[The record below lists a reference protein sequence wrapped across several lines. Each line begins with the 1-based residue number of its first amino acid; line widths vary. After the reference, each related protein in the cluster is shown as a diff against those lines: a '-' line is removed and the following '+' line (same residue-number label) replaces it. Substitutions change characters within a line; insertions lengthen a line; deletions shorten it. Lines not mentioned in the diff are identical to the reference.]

1 MVDKVL
7 GIDISK
13 AKFDAALIS
22 ATIPQGPQPERPKHR
37 EFSNTP
43 AGFRSLQRWLAKQG
57 VTQLWA
63 CMEATSTYGDA
74 LAHFLAQQ
82 GHTVSVVNPFQI
94 KHHADSELARTKTDR
109 ADAAVIARYCRTHRP
124 MAWTPPVPEL
134 RELQAFCRRLDQ
146 LQTMLQQERNRL
158 SVPGITQ
165 AQRASLKKHCR
176 SLQAHIA
183 SLQRQMHAHVA
194 EHPSL
199 AAQRDLLC
207 SINGIGDKTALR
219 LLAELGDVTRFDG
232 PRQAAAYAGLVPAKR
247 QSGSSLNGKSRLCKR
262 GNAALRKA
270 LFYPAMVATIHN
282 PILRAFYR
290 RLLEAGKTKMQAIA
304 AVMHKLLKIAVAILR
319 SGKPFDPDHRP
330 LRA

>member
-1 MVDKVL
+1 MGHRDMDRR
-7 GIDISK
+7 GCRGHGSQRR
-13 AKFDAALIS
+13 
-22 ATIPQGPQPERPKHR
+22 PQSQPSSHR
-37 EFSNTP
+37 EGGAAQLGPWRKRQDSDGTVNFIWD
-43 AGFRSLQRWLAKQG
+43 GQRVLQE
-57 VTQLWA
+57 T
-63 CMEATSTYGDA
+63 DA
-74 LAHFLAQQ
+74 
-82 GHTVSVVNPFQI
+82 
-94 KHHADSELARTKTDR
+94 D
-109 ADAAVIARYCRTHRP
+109 DAAVIARYCRTHRP

-219 LLAELGDVTRFDG
+219 
-232 PRQAAAYAGLVPAKR
+232 
-247 QSGSSLNGKSRLCKR
+247 
-262 GNAALRKA
+262 KA

-290 RLLEAGKTKMQAIA
+290 RLLEAGKTKMQAIG

-330 LRA
+330 SKP